1 MTSHSF
7 IYLYFHFLLYKAVV
21 VSASCMYVV
30 NNSILFNLSNLMLKK
45 WKSNA
50 LLKLVLV
57 A

>member
-7 IYLYFHFLLYKAVV
+7 IYLYFHFLLYKAV

-45 WKSNA
+45 WKPNA